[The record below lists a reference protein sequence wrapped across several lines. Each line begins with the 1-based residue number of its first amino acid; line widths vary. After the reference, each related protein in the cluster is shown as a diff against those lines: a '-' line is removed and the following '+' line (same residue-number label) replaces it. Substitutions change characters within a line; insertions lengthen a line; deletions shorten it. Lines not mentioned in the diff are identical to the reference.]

1 MRAFTAL
8 AVVLI
13 PLAAAAQEQPTTNQ
27 RPILKIIGDNNSLT
41 SEDRNAYCFWA
52 GQLYSLGASFCSR
65 QQTLTTCTEVAG
77 RRTMWV
83 NKDNDK
89 NCEKNPST
97 TPQ

>member
-13 PLAAAAQEQPTTNQ
+13 PFAASAQEQPTTNQ
-27 RPILKIIGDNNSLT
+27 RPILKIVGDYNGLT
-41 SEDRNAYCFWA
+41 SEDRDTYCFWS

-65 QQTLTTCTEVAG
+65 QQTLTTCTEVAA
-77 RRTMWV
+77 RRPVWV

-89 NCEKNPST
+89 NCDRNSSA